1 MDKLIGIISTI
12 DAEYEKL
19 AELQAEGD
27 TTGFTE
33 EIFDL
38 SKKKVFVY
46 FLTNASHLA
55 DLYTT

>member
-27 TTGFTE
+27 TTGFTAQ
-33 EIFDL
+33 IFDFPI
-38 SKKKVFVY
+38 KKKVFANI
-46 FLTNASHLA
+46 FS
-55 DLYTT
+55 

>member
-27 TTGFTE
+27 TTGFTAQ
-33 EIFDL
+33 IFDFP
-38 SKKKVFVY
+38 KKKSVRKY
-46 FLTNASHLA
+46 FLMNASHLP
-55 DLYTT
+55 DL

>member
-1 MDKLIGIISTI
+1 MDKLSGIISTI

-38 SKKKVFVY
+38 GLKKTFIFY
-46 FLTNASHLA
+46 FLINASH
-55 DLYTT
+55 

>member
-27 TTGFTE
+27 TTGFTAQ
-33 EIFDL
+33 IFDFPI
-38 SKKKVFVY
+38 KKKSVRKY
-46 FLTNASHLA
+46 FLMNASHLP
-55 DLYTT
+55 DL